1 MAAREAWGLDIGQT
15 ALHAVKLRRT
25 KEGAEIADAYFR
37 KLGTVIDDPKYDEK
51 VASALAEFA
60 QEKKVGTTPV
70 VASLPGFTTLFR
82 EFPIPVSGSVR
93 IEEIV
98 TYEAKQLIPYPLE
111 EVVWGFHQLRR
122 DDDSGEVQVALVCC
136 RRDIVGGLLAM
147 LDNAG
152 LNVEGLNVSPLAL
165 VNYIIY
171 DQSPEETV
179 LLLDTGARST
189 DFVVLDG
196 ESFWLRS
203 IGVSGGDLSKA
214 LMGKFNISFEEAESL
229 KGDMGDSKQ
238 ADRIFRVV
246 TPVLR
251 NLCSEVQRSLGYYKS
266 IFRGAKVGEIVCAG
280 NTFLLPGIDQFVA
293 DNAGLPCRAL
303 DVPESLPA
311 GAGVD
316 EDELSTNRQVLGTAT
331 GLALQGIGLGHV
343 EINLLPRERRLKKL
357 LAAKFKFAVAGLVLL
372 VGAVA
377 LNLAFSGSRAGIFG
391 DLTSQVA
398 DLQRQADKAA
408 AEYATIEKEFKPEE
422 ERNRALANV
431 APSRGFLI
439 EAGAK
444 VFDVVERL
452 NRSRAGAGEAEFKAA
467 FERERLQRLSEW
479 PDLRQD
485 KDLLSKV
492 DDQIKY
498 RLQWRLR
505 RARRIFA
512 ESMEYKVID
521 GKFKKGKDA
530 AAPLEFVPPE
540 ELGGESANPAEAGG
554 RTRSVLSRL
563 RGGAMTATPVVE
575 EFINQPVVQV
585 TISGFIVGDSM
596 RDAIDL
602 KDELGKIPGVLT
614 KPVIFKPSTNEQ
626 NEIMLP
632 KVKKPTKTKIG
643 ETRTAGVGPGNFEMG
658 GGETAT
664 GDDANKVEFE
674 TDRERIIRFSAILVY
689 QPQGN

>member
-25 KEGAEIADAYFR
+25 KDGAEIADAYFR

-51 VASALAEFA
+51 VASALAEFV

-251 NLCSEVQRSLGYYKS
+251 NLCSEVQRSLGYYRS

-311 GAGVD
+311 GATVD
-316 EDELSTNRQVLGTAT
+316 EEELSTNRQVLGTAT

-357 LAAKFKFAVAGLVLL
+357 LAAKFKFAVAGLVVLI
-372 VGAVA
+372 GAVA

-398 DLQRQADKAA
+398 QLKQQADKAA

-439 EAGAK
+439 EASGK
-444 VFDVVERL
+444 VLDVVERL
-452 NRSRAGAGEAEFKAA
+452 NRSRGGVSEAEFKTA
-467 FERERLQRLSEW
+467 FERERMQRLSEW

-485 KDLLSKV
+485 KDLLAKI
-492 DDQIKY
+492 DEQLKY
-498 RLQWRLR
+498 RLQWRFR

-512 ESMEYKVID
+512 ENMDYQVVD

-530 AAPLEFVPPE
+530 AAPLEFVLPE
-540 ELGGESANPAEAGG
+540 ELGGQSAAVENMSRSSLS
-554 RTRSVLSRL
+554 RTRPGST
-563 RGGAMTATPVVE
+563 TAAAE
-575 EFINQPVVQV
+575 EFVTQPVVQV
-585 TISGFIVGDSM
+585 TFAGFLVGDSA
-596 RDAIDL
+596 RDALEL

-614 KPVIFKPSTNEQ
+614 KPVIFKHTTNEQ
-626 NEIMLP
+626 NDIMLP
-632 KVKKPTKTKIG
+632 KVKKPTRTRIG
-643 ETRTAGVGPGNFEMG
+643 ETRGAAVPVPGNFDLG
-658 GGETAT
+658 GGEGAA

-674 TDRERIIRFSAILVY
+674 TDRERVIRFTAILIY